1 VKHLLVTNDFPPKHG
16 GIQNYLWELWRRL
29 PSDSFVVYT
38 TPHKGAAEW
47 DAAQPFKVIRSRE
60 PVLLPH
66 PLQARHIDHVADDA
80 GAELVLL
87 DPALPIGA
95 IGPSLRHRYGVVL
108 HGAEVTVPGR
118 VFALRPALAKV
129 LQRAEIVIAA
139 GGYPAAEAIHAAR
152 SDLPIV
158 IVPPGVDTTRFRPLD
173 AAEKHAARARFGIAD
188 DAVVVLGQSRLV
200 PRKGFDMVVRAAAQ
214 LAPMRPKLQVLIG
227 GAGRDRER
235 LEKLALE
242 LRAPVRFLGRVADD
256 ELANVFGLADVF
268 AMVCRN
274 RWGGLEQEGFG
285 IVFSEA
291 AAAGVPQVAGRSGGS
306 HEAVIDGETGF
317 VVDNPRDANA
327 VSEAIARLVDDPAL
341 RARMGEAA
349 RLRAEREA
357 TYDALATRLRDAL
370 NSLEG

>member
-66 PLQARHIDHVADDA
+66 PLQARHIDHVADDV

-158 IVPPGVDTTRFRPLD
+158 IVPPGVDITRFRPLD
-173 AAEKHAARARFGIAD
+173 AAEKHDARVRFGIAD

-200 PRKGFDMVVRAAAQ
+200 PRKGFDMLVRASAQ

-227 GAGRDRER
+227 GAGRDRDR

-256 ELANVFGLADVF
+256 ELASVFGLADVF

-357 TYDALATRLRDAL
+357 TYDALASRLRDAL